1 MPCADLRSWALVALA
16 VAQDAAHT
24 AQRSMRDV
32 RSSGFSARREQRAQ
46 KRSDTA
52 PKTRFVFGS
61 TDRTRTDS
69 YHTPP
74 TRNNS
79 TTKQALGEAARVRGH
94 ELAQRLDVNFTLG
107 QRVKL
112 RRSEPTN
119 AALEF
124 RA

>member
-1 MPCADLRSWALVALA
+1 MRYSSKFLLSRCFPHAVELLTNPFRVRRRARTRQNRSGR
-16 VAQDAAHT
+16 QDPH
-24 AQRSMRDV
+24 D
-32 RSSGFSARREQRAQ
+32 E
-46 KRSDTA
+46 
-52 PKTRFVFGS
+52 TRFVFGS

-112 RRSEPTN
+112 RRSEPIN

>member
-1 MPCADLRSWALVALA
+1 MLA
-16 VAQDAAHT
+16 
-24 AQRSMRDV
+24 RIN
-32 RSSGFSARREQRAQ
+32 ARRERKAKRGRGACTQAQ
-46 KRSDTA
+46 IG
-52 PKTRFVFGS
+52 FCFGS
-61 TDRTRTDS
+61 TDCMRTDS

-79 TTKQALGEAARVRGH
+79 TTNKPLGEAASVRRDVT
-94 ELAQRLDVNFTLG
+94 AQCLDKNFTLG

-112 RRSEPTN
+112 RRSEPIN

>member
-1 MPCADLRSWALVALA
+1 MRYSSKFLRSRCCP
-16 VAQDAAHT
+16 HT
-24 AQRSMRDV
+24 GKLLTKPFRV
-32 RSSGFSARREQRAQ
+32 RRRARTRQ
-46 KRSDTA
+46 TA
-52 PKTRFVFGS
+52 PARTLMMKNRFLFGS

-112 RRSEPTN
+112 RRSEPIN

>member
-52 PKTRFVFGS
+52 PKTRFDFRLDGLHANGLV
-61 TDRTRTDS
+61 S
-69 YHTPP
+69 YAFDGKV
-74 TRNNS
+74 
-79 TTKQALGEAARVRGH
+79 TTNKSLGEAARVRRDAH
-94 ELAQRLDVNFTLG
+94 
-107 QRVKL
+107 
-112 RRSEPTN
+112 
-119 AALEF
+119 